1 MARVTPDQI
10 RQMKARGERIPM
22 LTAYDYPT
30 AHILDEAGVPLL
42 LVGDTLGMI
51 ILGYD
56 STLPVTVDDIIH
68 HTRAVVRGTK
78 RALVVADMPFGSFQV
93 SPEETM
99 REAVRIMKESGAQAV
114 KLEGGVRVAD
124 SVRRLT
130 EAGIP
135 VMGHVGLTP
144 QSVNIFGGFKVQ
156 GKTEAAARQLL
167 ADVAALE
174 SAGVFAIVL
183 ELVPAELAKLITE
196 RTSVPTIGIGA
207 GPHCDGEVQV
217 LHDIL
222 GLFPD
227 FTPRHTKRF
236 GEIGAAIQAA
246 VTKYLDEVRTR
257 AFPAE
262 RQSAPIEPSVIAAL
276 RGESTGGSGDQSSDQ
291 SSDQSA
297 GRAQTGHDRTVKSP
311 VTRSAGG
318 SVKSSDDT
326 AARQA

>member
-56 STLPVTVDDIIH
+56 STLPVTVEDIIH

-78 RALVVADMPFGSFQV
+78 HALVVADMPFGSFQI
-93 SPEETM
+93 SPEET
-99 REAVRIMKESGAQAV
+99 VRAAIRLMKEAGPQAV
-114 KLEGGVRVAD
+114 KLEGGVRVAE
-124 SVRRLT
+124 SVRLLT

-144 QSVNIFGGFKVQ
+144 QSVNVFGGFKVQ
-156 GKTEAAARQLL
+156 GKTEASARALL

-174 SAGVFAIVL
+174 TAGVFAIVL
-183 ELVPAELAKLITE
+183 ELVPAELARLITE
-196 RTSVPTIGIGA
+196 RVSVPTIGIGA

-236 GEIGAAIQAA
+236 GELGVAMRTA
-246 VTKYLDEVRTR
+246 VTQYLDEVRSR
-257 AFPAE
+257 AFPTE
-262 RQSAPIEPSVIAAL
+262 RQSAPIDPAVIAAL
-276 RGESTGGSGDQSSDQ
+276 RG
-291 SSDQSA
+291 A
-297 GRAQTGHDRTVKSP
+297 
-311 VTRSAGG
+311 
-318 SVKSSDDT
+318 
-326 AARQA
+326 AARKADPGPGDSSSEA

>member
-56 STLPVTVDDIIH
+56 STLPVTVEDIIH

-93 SPEETM
+93 SPEETV
-99 REAVRIMKESGAQAV
+99 RAAVRIMKEAGPQAI
-114 KLEGGVRVAD
+114 KLEGGVRVAE
-124 SVRRLT
+124 SVRLLT

-144 QSVNIFGGFKVQ
+144 QSVNVFGGFKVQ
-156 GKTEAAARQLL
+156 GKTVASARALL
-167 ADVAALE
+167 ADVTALE
-174 SAGVFAIVL
+174 EAGVFAIVL

-207 GPHCDGEVQV
+207 GPDCDGEVQV

-236 GEIGAAIQAA
+236 GEIGAAMRAA
-246 VTKYLDEVRTR
+246 VTQYLDEVRSR
-257 AFPAE
+257 AFPTE
-262 RQSAPIEPSVIAAL
+262 RQSAPIDASVIAAL
-276 RGESTGGSGDQSSDQ
+276 QGEPP
-291 SSDQSA
+291 
-297 GRAQTGHDRTVKSP
+297 RRPDRTP
-311 VTRSAGG
+311 DRAEPGGSAGG
-318 SVKSSDDT
+318 
-326 AARQA
+326 A